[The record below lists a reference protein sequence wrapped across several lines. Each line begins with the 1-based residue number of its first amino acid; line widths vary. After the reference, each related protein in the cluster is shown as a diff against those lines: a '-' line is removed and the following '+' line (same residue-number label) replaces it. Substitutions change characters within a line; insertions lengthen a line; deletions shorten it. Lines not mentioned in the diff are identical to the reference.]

1 MLHSNSNCK
10 LQFQVHAKF
19 LRKSFSKYKV
29 SVDHFMTVAMTRL
42 KDLGVV
48 DKEASDNQGL
58 ELAQVRWMELLV
70 AKLL

>member
-1 MLHSNSNCK
+1 M
-10 LQFQVHAKF
+10 
-19 LRKSFSKYKV
+19 

-58 ELAQVRWMELLV
+58 ELAQVRWTGLPV